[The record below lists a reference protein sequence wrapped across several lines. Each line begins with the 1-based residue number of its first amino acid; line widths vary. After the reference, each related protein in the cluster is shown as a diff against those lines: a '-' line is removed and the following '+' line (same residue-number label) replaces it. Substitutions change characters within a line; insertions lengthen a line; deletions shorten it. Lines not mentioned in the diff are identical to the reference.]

1 MNLIITL
8 IVGAVIGWLAGRIM
22 RTPGGLLVDL
32 AIGMLGALLASLIF
46 GNATILSGNFSLISL
61 LWSLLGAIVL
71 SAIIKLF
78 TRGRI

>member
-8 IVGAVIGWLAGRIM
+8 IVGAIIGWIAGRIM

-32 AIGMLGALLASLIF
+32 AVGMLGALIASLIF
-46 GNATILSGNFSLISL
+46 GSQTILSGNFSLPSL
-61 LWSLLGAIVL
+61 LWSLLGAVVL

-78 TRGRI
+78 TRGRM